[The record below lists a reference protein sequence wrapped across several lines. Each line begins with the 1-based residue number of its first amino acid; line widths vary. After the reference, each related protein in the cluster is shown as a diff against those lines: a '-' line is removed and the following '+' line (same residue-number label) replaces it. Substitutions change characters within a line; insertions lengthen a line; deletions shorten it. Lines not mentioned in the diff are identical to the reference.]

1 MPASVHQLPTPSTPP
16 VVQPDRGE
24 WGALRAELHGR
35 SKDQDLAALW
45 REMTAGER
53 RTLLASA
60 SVPRAERDPRQAIE
74 DMPKSSRAA
83 IRAAIHR
90 MSQYAGRLRDSL
102 AGERPH
108 PSRELASHA
117 RQALAE
123 GNTEAALHWLAL
135 IERGVA

>member
-1 MPASVHQLPTPSTPP
+1 MSAQVHPLPTPHRQPP
-16 VVQPDRGE
+16 AVEPDRGE

-35 SKDQDLAALW
+35 CADRDLAALW
-45 REMTAGER
+45 AELAPGER

-60 SVPRAERDPRQAIE
+60 KLDTRDARLPIER
-74 DMPKSSRAA
+74 MPQFSRNA

-90 MSQYAGRLRDSL
+90 MSQYANRLRAEL
-102 AGERPH
+102 EGHKPH
-108 PSRELASHA
+108 PSRELAGHA

-123 GNTEAALHWLAL
+123 GNTEAALHWLAI